1 MVLDPAD
8 PRHHRR
14 RALFFPAALALLL
27 SLCGLAAACGDQT
40 DQANKLV
47 AEMNNLVVKGEGL
60 ARQGTAKQEELE
72 AKDIEK
78 ERDAVKAGAREEATL
93 FKQAA
98 DSFREAA
105 AKADEAAKL
114 RLADWYRN
122 YLSLKA
128 QQHRKTAERFDAT
141 FERAELL
148 TTDQSLE
155 ELDEKLSQSTDRIGK
170 LSKEE
175 EELVKQVKRV
185 EEEHKADF
193 TP

>member
-1 MVLDPAD
+1 MFLDPEH
-8 PRHHRR
+8 PRHHRH
-14 RALFFPAALALLL
+14 RARFPTALALLL
-27 SLCGLAAACGDQT
+27 TLCVLAAACGDQT

-72 AKDIEK
+72 SKDIEK
-78 ERDAVKAGAREEATL
+78 ERDAVKAGAREQATL

-114 RLADWYRN
+114 NLADWYKS

-141 FERAELL
+141 SERAEML

>member
-1 MVLDPAD
+1 MFLDPEH
-8 PRHHRR
+8 PRHQGR
-14 RALFFPAALALLL
+14 RARFPTALALLL
-27 SLCGLAAACGDQT
+27 TLCALAAACGDQT
-40 DQANKLV
+40 EQANKLV
-47 AEMNNLVVKGEGL
+47 AEMNNLVVRGEGM

-78 ERDAVKAGAREEATL
+78 ERDAVRAGAREQATL

-98 DSFREAA
+98 DAFREAA

-114 RLADWYRN
+114 RLADWYKN

-128 QQHRKTAERFDAT
+128 QQHRKTAELLDAAL
-141 FERAELL
+141 ERAELL
-148 TTDQSLE
+148 AGDQPLE
-155 ELDEKLSQSTDRIGK
+155 ELDAKLSQSAERVAR

>member
-1 MVLDPAD
+1 MFLDPEH

-14 RALFFPAALALLL
+14 RARFPTALALLL

-40 DQANKLV
+40 EQANKLV
-47 AEMNNLVVKGEGL
+47 AEMNNLVVKGEGM

-78 ERDAVKAGAREEATL
+78 ERDAVKAGAREQATL

-114 RLADWYRN
+114 KLADWYKN

-128 QQHRKTAERFDAT
+128 QQHRKTAELLDAAL
-141 FERAELL
+141 ERAELL
-148 TTDQSLE
+148 AGDQPLE
-155 ELDEKLSQSTDRIGK
+155 ELDEKLSQSAERVAH

>member
-1 MVLDPAD
+1 MFLDPER
-8 PRHHRR
+8 PRHHGR
-14 RALFFPAALALLL
+14 RARFPTALALLL

-40 DQANKLV
+40 EQANKLV
-47 AEMNNLVVKGEGL
+47 AEMNNLVVRGEGM

-78 ERDAVKAGAREEATL
+78 ERDAVKAGAREQATL

-114 RLADWYRN
+114 KLADWYKN

-128 QQHRKTAERFDAT
+128 QQHRKTAELLDAAL
-141 FERAELL
+141 ERAELL
-148 TTDQSLE
+148 AGDQPLE
-155 ELDEKLSQSTDRIGK
+155 ELDAKLSQSAERVAR

>member
-1 MVLDPAD
+1 MFLDPEH
-8 PRHHRR
+8 PRHRGHRAR
-14 RALFFPAALALLL
+14 FPTALALLL
-27 SLCGLAAACGDQT
+27 TLCGLAAACGDQT
-40 DQANKLV
+40 EQANKLV
-47 AEMNNLVVKGEGL
+47 AEMNDLVVRGEGM

-78 ERDAVKAGAREEATL
+78 ERDAVKAGAREQATL

-98 DSFREAA
+98 DAFREAA
-105 AKADEAAKL
+105 ARADEAAKL
-114 RLADWYRN
+114 KLADWYKN

-128 QQHRKTAERFDAT
+128 QQHRKTAELLDAAL
-141 FERAELL
+141 ERAELL
-148 TTDQSLE
+148 AGDQPLE
-155 ELDEKLSQSTDRIGK
+155 ELDAKLSQSAERVAR

>member
-1 MVLDPAD
+1 MLLDRER
-8 PRHHRR
+8 PRHHPH
-14 RALFFPAALALLL
+14 RARFPTALALLL
-27 SLCGLAAACGDQT
+27 TLCGLAAACGDQT
-40 DQANKLV
+40 EQANKLV
-47 AEMNNLVVKGEGL
+47 AEMNNLVVRGEGM

-78 ERDAVKAGAREEATL
+78 ERDAVRAGAREQATL

-114 RLADWYRN
+114 KLADWYKN
-122 YLSLKA
+122 YLSLKG
-128 QQHRKTAERFDAT
+128 QQHRKTAELLDAAS
-141 FERAELL
+141 ERAELL
-148 TTDQSLE
+148 AGDQPLE
-155 ELDEKLSQSTDRIGK
+155 ELDAKLSQSAERVAR

>member
-1 MVLDPAD
+1 MFLDPER
-8 PRHHRR
+8 PRHLRR
-14 RALFFPAALALLL
+14 RARFPTALALLPL
-27 SLCGLAAACGDQT
+27 LCGLAAACGDQT
-40 DQANKLV
+40 EQANKLV
-47 AEMNNLVVKGEGL
+47 AEMNNLVVRGEGM

-78 ERDAVKAGAREEATL
+78 ERDAVRAGAREQATL

-114 RLADWYRN
+114 KLADWYKN

-128 QQHRKTAERFDAT
+128 QQHRKTAELLDAAL
-141 FERAELL
+141 ERSELL
-148 TTDQSLE
+148 ASDQPLE
-155 ELDEKLSQSTDRIGK
+155 ELDAKLSQSAERVAR

>member
-1 MVLDPAD
+1 MFLDPEH
-8 PRHHRR
+8 PRHHGR
-14 RALFFPAALALLL
+14 RARFPTALALLL

-40 DQANKLV
+40 EQANKLV
-47 AEMNNLVVKGEGL
+47 AEMNNLVVRGEGM

-72 AKDIEK
+72 SKDIEK
-78 ERDAVKAGAREEATL
+78 ERDAVRAGAREQATL

-114 RLADWYRN
+114 KLADWYKN

-128 QQHRKTAERFDAT
+128 QQHRKTAELLDAAL
-141 FERAELL
+141 ERAELL
-148 TTDQSLE
+148 AGDQPLE
-155 ELDEKLSQSTDRIGK
+155 ELDAKLSQSAERVAR

>member
-1 MVLDPAD
+1 MFLDPER

-14 RALFFPAALALLL
+14 RARFPTALALLL

-40 DQANKLV
+40 EQANKLV
-47 AEMNNLVVKGEGL
+47 AEMNNLVVRGEGM

-72 AKDIEK
+72 SKDIEK
-78 ERDAVKAGAREEATL
+78 ERDAVKAGAREQATL

-114 RLADWYRN
+114 KLADWYKN

-128 QQHRKTAERFDAT
+128 QQHRKTAELLDAAL
-141 FERAELL
+141 ERAELL
-148 TTDQSLE
+148 AGDQPLE
-155 ELDEKLSQSTDRIGK
+155 ELDAKLSQSAERVAR

>member
-1 MVLDPAD
+1 MLLDPEH
-8 PRHHRR
+8 PRHHRH
-14 RALFFPAALALLL
+14 RARLPTALALLL
-27 SLCGLAAACGDQT
+27 SLCGLSAACGDQT
-40 DQANKLV
+40 EQANKLV
-47 AEMNNLVVKGEGL
+47 AEMNNLVVRGEGM

-78 ERDAVKAGAREEATL
+78 ERDAVRAGAREQATL

-114 RLADWYRN
+114 KLADWYKN

-128 QQHRKTAERFDAT
+128 QQHRKTAELLDAAL
-141 FERAELL
+141 ERAELL
-148 TTDQSLE
+148 AGDQPLE
-155 ELDEKLSQSTDRIGK
+155 ELDAKLSQSAERVAR

>member
-1 MVLDPAD
+1 MFLDPEH
-8 PRHHRR
+8 PRQHRH
-14 RALFFPAALALLL
+14 RARFPTALALLL

-40 DQANKLV
+40 EQANKLV
-47 AEMNNLVVKGEGL
+47 AEMNNLVVRGEGV

-78 ERDAVKAGAREEATL
+78 ERDAVKAGAREQATL

-114 RLADWYRN
+114 KLADWYKN

-128 QQHRKTAERFDAT
+128 QQHRKTAELLDAA

-148 TTDQSLE
+148 AGDQPLE
-155 ELDEKLSQSTDRIGK
+155 ELDAKLSQSAERVAR

>member
-1 MVLDPAD
+1 MFLDPED
-8 PRHHRR
+8 PQQHRH
-14 RALFFPAALALLL
+14 RARFPAALALLL

-47 AEMNNLVVKGEGL
+47 AEMNNLVVRGEGL

-128 QQHRKTAERFDAT
+128 QQHRKTAERLDAT
-141 FERAELL
+141 FERAEML

-155 ELDEKLSQSTDRIGK
+155 ELDAKLSQSTDRIGK

>member
-1 MVLDPAD
+1 MFLDPEH
-8 PRHHRR
+8 PRHRGHRAR
-14 RALFFPAALALLL
+14 FPTALALLL
-27 SLCGLAAACGDQT
+27 TLCGLAAACGDQT
-40 DQANKLV
+40 EQANKLV
-47 AEMNNLVVKGEGL
+47 AEMNDLVVRGEGM

-78 ERDAVKAGAREEATL
+78 ERDAVRAGAREQATL

-98 DSFREAA
+98 DAFREAA
-105 AKADEAAKL
+105 ARADEAAKL
-114 RLADWYRN
+114 KLADWYKN

-128 QQHRKTAERFDAT
+128 QQHRKTAELLDAAL
-141 FERAELL
+141 ERAELL
-148 TTDQSLE
+148 AGDQPLE
-155 ELDEKLSQSTDRIGK
+155 ELDAKLSQSAERVAR

>member
-1 MVLDPAD
+1 MFLDPEH

-14 RALFFPAALALLL
+14 RARFPTALALLL
-27 SLCGLAAACGDQT
+27 TLCGLAAACGDQT
-40 DQANKLV
+40 EQANKLV
-47 AEMNNLVVKGEGL
+47 AEMNNLVVRGEGM

-78 ERDAVKAGAREEATL
+78 ERDAVKAGAREQATL

-114 RLADWYRN
+114 KLADWYKN

-128 QQHRKTAERFDAT
+128 QQHRKTAELLDAAL
-141 FERAELL
+141 ERAELL
-148 TTDQSLE
+148 AGDQPLE
-155 ELDEKLSQSTDRIGK
+155 ELDAKLSQSAERVAR

>member
-1 MVLDPAD
+1 MFLDPEH
-8 PRHHRR
+8 PQQHRH
-14 RALFFPAALALLL
+14 RARFPTALALLL

-40 DQANKLV
+40 EQANKLV
-47 AEMNNLVVKGEGL
+47 AEMNNLVVRGEGM

-78 ERDAVKAGAREEATL
+78 ERDAVKAGAREQATL

-114 RLADWYRN
+114 KLADWYKN

-128 QQHRKTAERFDAT
+128 QQHRKTAELLDAAL
-141 FERAELL
+141 ERAELL
-148 TTDQSLE
+148 AGDQPLA
-155 ELDEKLSQSTDRIGK
+155 ELDEKLTQSAERVAR

>member
-1 MVLDPAD
+1 MFLDPER

-14 RALFFPAALALLL
+14 RARFPTALALLL

-78 ERDAVKAGAREEATL
+78 ERDAVRAGAREQATL

-98 DSFREAA
+98 DAFREAA